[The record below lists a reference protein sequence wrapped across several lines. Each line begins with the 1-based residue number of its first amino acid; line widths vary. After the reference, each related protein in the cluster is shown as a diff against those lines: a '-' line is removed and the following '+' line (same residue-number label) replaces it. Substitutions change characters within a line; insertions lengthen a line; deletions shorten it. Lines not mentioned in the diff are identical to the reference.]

1 MIVFLPFDGN
11 IQTIILILHNE
22 NEEEISM
29 QDIIQLLPDNIANQI
44 AAGEVIQRPASVVK
58 ELIENAIDAE
68 STEIRLIIKDA
79 GKTLIQVIDNGKGM
93 SDTDARMSFER
104 HATSKIK
111 KAADLFSISTKGFR
125 GEALA
130 SIAAIAHV
138 ELVTKTNEEEL
149 GRKIQI
155 SGSKVSKHEPC
166 QAQSGSMFSVKNL
179 FFNVPARRKFLKS
192 DPVELK
198 HILEEFKRVTL
209 AHPDIFFTMYHNDQE
224 VYHLPASNYRQRIVA
239 ILGKHVN
246 DKLVPI
252 EEDTEIVK
260 IEGFVGKPEAAKKTK
275 GDQYLF
281 VNDRFIKSNYLNHAI
296 RTAYEELIPK
306 ESYPLYILYIHVD
319 PAKIDIN
326 VHPTKTEI
334 KFEDERLIYNYIKV
348 AIKHALGH
356 YNVSPSLDFG
366 TNTNF
371 GNPIDNSKSFGKIN
385 DEYNLKGDYMHGKGK
400 SSFERSNLK
409 AWEQIYEG
417 LQEQPSGDSA
427 EEQQSFTIASK
438 ISTEE
443 GREISKIDEG
453 KPPYQIH
460 NTYIL
465 SHIKSGFLLIDQQAA
480 HERIL
485 YEQNLAS
492 MSSHQRLT
500 QKELFPR
507 TIELDNAKA
516 TIMQNILPK
525 VNALGFEIEEFGNKT
540 YLIHGIPAGLAE
552 NQDATTLMEKLIDQ
566 YVSNMELQLGI
577 EENLARSLAVSA
589 AIKRGKAMDV
599 SEMRLL
605 IDQLFACEVPYK
617 SPTGRRCIVTMDL
630 DTILKQ
636 FTG

>member
-1 MIVFLPFDGN
+1 MP
-11 IQTIILILHNE
+11 
-22 NEEEISM
+22 
-29 QDIIQLLPDNIANQI
+29 DIIQLLPDNIANQI

-58 ELIENAIDAE
+58 ELIENAIDAG
-68 STEIRLIIKDA
+68 SSEIKLIIKGA

-93 SDTDARMSFER
+93 SETDARMCFER

-111 KAADLFSISTKGFR
+111 KASDLFSISTKGFR

-138 ELVTKTNEEEL
+138 ELITKTEEEEV
-149 GRKIQI
+149 GRRLLV
-155 SGSKVSKHEPC
+155 SGSKVTKQEPV
-166 QAQSGSMFSVKNL
+166 QAQSGTMFSIKNL

-198 HILEEFKRVTL
+198 HIIEEFKRVAL
-209 AHPDIFFTMYHNDQE
+209 AHPDIFFAMYHNDQE
-224 VYHLPASNYRQRIVA
+224 VYHLPISNYRQRIVA
-239 ILGKHVN
+239 ILGKQVN

-260 IEGFVGKPEAAKKTK
+260 ISGFVGKPEAAKKTK
-275 GDQYLF
+275 GDQFIF

-296 RTAYEELIPK
+296 RSAYEDLIVK
-306 ESYPLYILYIHVD
+306 EAYPLYVLFINVD
-319 PAKIDIN
+319 PGKIDIN

-334 KFEDERLIYNYIKV
+334 KFEEERLIYNYVKV

-356 YNVSPSLDFG
+356 YNVSPTLDFG

-371 GNPIDNSKSFGKIN
+371 GNPIDNSRSFGKLN
-385 DEYNLKGDYMHGKGK
+385 DEYNLKGQSSYEPGK
-400 SSFERSNLK
+400 SKFEKSNLK
-409 AWEQIYEG
+409 AWEQIYDG
-417 LQEQPSGDSA
+417 LQNQEERSVD
-427 EEQQSFTIASK
+427 EQQSFTIQSK
-438 ISTEE
+438 ISTED
-443 GREISKIDEG
+443 GKEISNIEEG

-516 TIMQNILPK
+516 TVMQNILGK

-540 YLIHGIPAGLAE
+540 FLIHGIPAGLAGS
-552 NQDATTLMEKLIDQ
+552 NDATSLMERLIDQ
-566 YVSNMELQLGI
+566 YMSNMELQLGI

-589 AIKRGKAMDV
+589 AIKRGKPMEIP
-599 SEMRLL
+599 EMKLL
-605 IDQLFACEVPYK
+605 IDQLFACEIPYK

-636 FTG
+636 FVN